1 MKPRG
6 PVPVAVREVP
16 HTGVKEGNVRKGIV
30 MHRISMLAAL
40 GWLALAPGA
49 LSAQDA
55 AGALAAVEQIFE
67 GMRTSNAAL
76 VREVF
81 AADARFTMLDAREGP
96 VSVRSQSVDGWLAAI
111 DGSNGSWDEQVY
123 DMEAKVDGAMAS
135 VWAPYT
141 FYLDGEISHC
151 GINSIEMLHDADGW
165 KVTQISDTRK
175 REGCPD
181 PLGG

>member
-1 MKPRG
+1 M
-6 PVPVAVREVP
+6 
-16 HTGVKEGNVRKGIV
+16 RKGCRIV
-30 MHRISMLAAL
+30 HGIAVLSASALLAV
-40 GWLALAPGA
+40 APSKV
-49 LSAQDA
+49 SAQDA

-67 GMRTSNAAL
+67 GMRTSNADM

-81 AADARFTMLDAREGP
+81 AGDARFAMLDTRDGP
-96 VSVRSQSVDGWLAAI
+96 ASVRSQSVDGWLSAI

-123 DMEAKVDGAMAS
+123 DMEARVDGAMAS

-151 GINSIEMLHDADGW
+151 GINSIEMLYDAGGW

-181 PLGG
+181 PLGR